1 MNNRW
6 RRIAKHVDKNQIIIM
21 YGGGLGYPE
30 IMISGIGTV
39 SYHDCNFHKTPGF
52 RKGSRKIMEASEGN
66 G

>member
-1 MNNRW
+1 
-6 RRIAKHVDKNQIIIM
+6 M

-39 SYHDCNFHKTPGF
+39 AYHDCNFYKTPGF
-52 RKGSRKIMEASEGN
+52 RKGSRKIMEASEEN